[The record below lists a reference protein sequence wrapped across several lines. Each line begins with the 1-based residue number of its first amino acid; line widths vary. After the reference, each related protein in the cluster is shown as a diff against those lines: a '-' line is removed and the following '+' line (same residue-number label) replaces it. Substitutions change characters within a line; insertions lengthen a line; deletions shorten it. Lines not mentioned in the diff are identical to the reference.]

1 MPCALYD
8 DVSGE
13 RGEQITKR
21 PRLSR
26 SRNLRTAAE
35 NTLSCI
41 TKTAAPSSGPVN
53 NGSLRDACL
62 VIVED
67 HTRIRIARTGEAAD
81 GPDPDAAKAAEANA
95 ALAADVATR
104 MLSLSKAKAV
114 LDTPVQI
121 TDIEK
126 VFRFR
131 LACPNVDCRV
141 SNIAPQSMEKHHQH
155 YCCQPVVAKATAKD
169 EDEFVELFLRNSE
182 GDDEDDED
190 EGEIARKRTM
200 RPS

>member
-104 MLSLSKAKAV
+104 MLSLSKVKAV
-114 LDTPVQI
+114 LDT
-121 TDIEK
+121 
-126 VFRFR
+126 
-131 LACPNVDCRV
+131 
-141 SNIAPQSMEKHHQH
+141 
-155 YCCQPVVAKATAKD
+155 
-169 EDEFVELFLRNSE
+169 
-182 GDDEDDED
+182 
-190 EGEIARKRTM
+190 
-200 RPS
+200 